1 MEEETCAL
9 CRRPLGRLREKH
21 HLVPRSFG
29 GRATVDLH
37 PICHRKIHDVL
48 SERELARDYG
58 TTEALRRHPEI
69 TPFLRWLRNKP
80 ADFHKVTRPSAGR
93 RQRQR

>member
-9 CRRPLGRLREKH
+9 CRRPLGRRREKH
-21 HLVPRSFG
+21 HLVPRSLG
-29 GRATVDLH
+29 GRETVDLH

-48 SERELARDYG
+48 SERELAQDYR
-58 TTEALRRHPEI
+58 TSEALRCHPEI
-69 TPFLRWLRNKP
+69 APFLRWLRNKP

-93 RQRQR
+93 RQRR

>member
-29 GRATVDLH
+29 GRETVELH
-37 PICHRKIHDVL
+37 PICHRKVHDVL
-48 SERELARDYG
+48 GERELAQDYA
-58 TTEALRRHPEI
+58 TPEALRSHPEI
-69 TPFLRWLRNKP
+69 ARFLRWLRNKP
-80 ADFHKVTRPSAGR
+80 ADFHKLTRPSAAR
-93 RQRQR
+93 RRRR

>member
-9 CRRPLGRLREKH
+9 CRRPLGRRREKH

-29 GRATVDLH
+29 GRETVKLH
-37 PICHRKIHDVL
+37 PICHRKVHDIL
-48 SERELARDYG
+48 SERELAEDYR
-58 TTEALRRHPEI
+58 TPEALRRHPEI
-69 TPFLRWLRNKP
+69 ATFLRWLRNKP

-93 RQRQR
+93 RQRR